1 MHYKHYILDPF
12 QEQAIGYLKQNHSVV
27 VCAATGTG
35 KTLVADFL
43 INDALES
50 GKKIIY
56 TAPIKALS
64 NQKYRDF
71 HAQYPSKIGLLTGDV
86 SLNPSADVLIMTTE
100 IYRNMLLE
108 QNPLIEQLS
117 FVIFDEIHFISDKE
131 RGTVWEESIIFS
143 PPHIRFLAL
152 SATIPNYQQFAQWI
166 SHIKSHPVDTVFY
179 DKRAVPLTHYIYD
192 GKKGIQKLDSV
203 QFPTNKHLRNADD
216 RFKDKRTGHSKHQSR
231 NNHKGQQPSHIKL
244 VEDLLAKRWDNILFF
259 SFSRSLCESR
269 AYDLAKKHT
278 LTTPVQRQAIL
289 AKIHELIPFHMQDLP
304 SAQFIKDIVL
314 KGIGV
319 HHAGLLPKVKELV
332 EQLFDAGF
340 LKVLYATETFAVGI
354 NMPAKTVCFGSLEK
368 YDGSTFRLIDSKEYF
383 QLAGRAG
390 RRGIDTVGNVISM
403 YDPTNP
409 RLLFELKELA
419 KKDTVP
425 IVSRYDLS
433 YNTVLNLVKNHTKQQ
448 QKVILLSNFGQYTKK
463 QQTHSTILQS
473 FENYVRLLTK
483 LGYIDAEKLTWKGD
497 FASKVYTREIELAE
511 LVYECNFAQWTV
523 QEILVT
529 VSALAYE
536 PKRSDT
542 FDSTTQYE
550 KQIFAKIAQNQ
561 TLLKHIKPVF
571 LQKVSKITVSWFSQE
586 PFEKILEYTNLSEG
600 DIIRYFRQV
609 IDMLRQIKGALQT
622 NDPSNILIDKC
633 NEILKKIDRDIVKV
647 EL

>member
-1 MHYKHYILDPF
+1 MQYKHYTLDPF

-35 KTLVADFL
+35 KTLVADYI
-43 INDALES
+43 INDAIQT
-50 GKKIIY
+50 GKKVIY

-86 SLNPSADVLIMTTE
+86 SLNPSADILIMTTE

-108 QNPLIEQLS
+108 QNPLIQQLS
-117 FVIFDEIHFISDKE
+117 YVIFDEIHFISDKE

-166 SHIKSHPVDTVFY
+166 SHIKSHPVDTVY
-179 DKRAVPLTHYIYD
+179 YEKRAVPLTHYIYD
-192 GKKGIQKLDSV
+192 ARKGIQKLDAV
-203 QFPTNKHLRNADD
+203 QIPRHSSYSRADAD
-216 RFKDKRTGHSKHQSR
+216 RF
-231 NNHKGQQPSHIKL
+231 HKGSKKEAKHHLPKSQQPSQLKL
-244 VEDLLAKRWDNILFF
+244 VEELIGKNWGNVLFF
-259 SFSRSLCESR
+259 SFSRALCESR

-278 LTTPVQRQAIL
+278 FTTPQQRQQIL
-289 AKIHELIPFHMQDLP
+289 VKIHELLPVHIQDLP

-332 EQLFDAGF
+332 EQLFDAGYIQ
-340 LKVLYATETFAVGI
+340 VLYATETFAVGI

-368 YDGSTFRLIDSKEYF
+368 YDGTTFRLIDSKEYF

-390 RRGIDTVGNVISM
+390 RRGIDSVGHVISM
-403 YDPTNP
+403 YDSSNP
-409 RLLFELKELA
+409 RLIQQLKQLSQ
-419 KKDTVP
+419 KDTVP
-425 IVSRYDLS
+425 IISRYDLS
-433 YNTVLNLVKNHTKQQ
+433 FNTVLNLVKNHTKEQ
-448 QKVILLSNFGQYTKK
+448 QKIILLSNFGQYVKK
-463 QQTHSTILQS
+463 QQTQSTIIQS

-483 LGYIDAEKLTWKGD
+483 LGYIDAGSLTWKGD
-497 FASKVYTREIELAE
+497 FASKVYTRELELAE
-511 LVYECNFAQWTV
+511 LVYECDFAHWTL
-523 QEILVT
+523 EELLVT
-529 VSALAYE
+529 ISALAYE

-542 FDSTTQYE
+542 FDMTTSYE
-550 KQIFAKIAQNQ
+550 KSIMQKITKNQ

-571 LQKVSKITVSWFSQE
+571 LQKVSKITVSWYNQE
-586 PFEKILEYTNLSEG
+586 SFEQLLGYTNLSEG
-600 DIIRYFRQV
+600 DIIRYFRQI

-633 NEILKKIDRDIVKV
+633 TAILKKIDRDIVKV